1 MNRRYA
7 LGFLAGFLALSA
19 TKSVANSKFKKG
31 IKVGY
36 LPICDHLIIIAKD
49 IFSSDEFSITPI
61 KFASWA
67 DLSEALRA
75 GAIDAAFLLAPLG
88 LMLKGSGVDIK
99 AIMAAHKNGSSLVVN
114 KSIKTIEDLK
124 GKNIAI
130 PSRFSSH
137 YYILHKLLSK
147 HNIEVN
153 LVDMAPTEMPFALL
167 TNRIDGY
174 IVAEPFGQLGVQ
186 RGARNLILS
195 KDITPDHI
203 CCLLNYS
210 SELAN
215 SNIADQLTK
224 AFKLAANFIEKNQ
237 KEAAIIGSKILAQD
251 ANIISKIVEENIVSY
266 NDLMVKKEDLI
277 ALKEFLISQNLANDG
292 LKNLDIDSY
301 LVEQI

>member
-31 IKVGY
+31 IKIGY

-49 IFSSDEFSITPI
+49 IFSSDEFDIVPI
-61 KFASWA
+61 KFANWA

-75 GAIDAAFLLAPLG
+75 KAVDGAFLLAPLG

-114 KSIKTIEDLK
+114 NSIKTINELE

-137 YYILHKLLSK
+137 YYILHKLLSER
-147 HNIEVN
+147 NIKVN

-195 KDITPDHI
+195 KDITPNHI

-215 SNIADQLTK
+215 SPVAAQLTNS
-224 AFKLAANFIEKNQ
+224 FKMAATFIEKNH
-237 KEAAIIGSKILAQD
+237 KEASIIGSKILAQD
-251 ANIISKIVEENIVSY
+251 ANIINKIVEDKIVSY
-266 NDLMVKKEDLI
+266 DDLSVKKDDLI

-292 LKNLDIDSY
+292 LKNLDIDRY
-301 LVEQI
+301 LAEQK